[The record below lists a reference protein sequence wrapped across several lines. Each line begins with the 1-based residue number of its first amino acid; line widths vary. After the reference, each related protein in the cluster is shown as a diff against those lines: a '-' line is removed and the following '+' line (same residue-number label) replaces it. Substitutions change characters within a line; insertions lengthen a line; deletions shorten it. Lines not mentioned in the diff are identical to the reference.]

1 MASTLTRTQKVDEG
15 VITVEILLSAKDATD
30 DTLVR
35 KFGDIIVNP
44 SGTFSDPNDLAY
56 PKFIVQA
63 GEPIEFFDIQV
74 VRAIFSD
81 MSLTF
86 ADRARR
92 AKLWGDAVQL
102 QIQNQLTALRLLTD
116 NVTQSTSIPV

>member
-1 MASTLTRTQKVDEG
+1 M
-15 VITVEILLSAKDATD
+15 
-30 DTLVR
+30 
-35 KFGDIIVNP
+35 NP
-44 SGTFSDPNDLAY
+44 SGTFLDPNDLTY

-63 GEPIEFFDIQV
+63 GEPIEFFDVQV

-86 ADRARR
+86 ADRSRR
-92 AKLWGDAVQL
+92 AKLWGDAIQL
-102 QIQNQLTALRLLTD
+102 QIQNQLTAIRLLTD